1 MEDLP
6 TAASNRGACLAAA
19 SMESGWYNP
28 IRTYLCHSLTGIKKR
43 RVMSNTKRKYIVVN
57 GNTLPELAEKVT
69 AHLNKGWTLVGGVS
83 QSNHGFFMQALV
95 ATVRV

>member
-1 MEDLP
+1 
-6 TAASNRGACLAAA
+6 
-19 SMESGWYNP
+19 
-28 IRTYLCHSLTGIKKR
+28 
-43 RVMSNTKRKYIVVN
+43 MSNTKRKYIVVN